1 MDNTRLM
8 KIMIDMFIENNMKYV
23 ILLDVLKYL

>member
-1 MDNTRLM
+1 MDNARLM